1 MFSEQYRKDT
11 DTRRLSDEASDRILD
26 ALSHESAAPQRTRP
40 LWRAVAAAAACVLL
54 VATMLPLLKEK
65 PPTVSFYP
73 EWENTP
79 PVTVHKETH
88 LTYDEA
94 FSLIHN
100 YQTQYEDTEK
110 ELLGEMGSDF
120 KNEITT
126 DDAANQTNRGDDT
139 ATNTQYA
146 DVDEADVVKV
156 QDGYIYVLNRAE
168 KRVTVYRADGEKT
181 AAVAVQKIVTDA
193 AGSPC
198 HMYLTPTRLV
208 VLYTE
213 HTTAYGDAVSKSEG
227 KCYRYSYMDSRTYA
241 AVYDITNPASP
252 HHLTTYGQDGELLD
266 SRMVDG
272 VLYLVSGHTVWNAD
286 ENDPASFVPELYRD
300 DTAATMSESTLTAAP
315 TTDAADYAVVTAV
328 STWGETA
335 RVSEKAVLGAGTC
348 RVWAN
353 SERLMLL
360 HSGSRRDTNDTT
372 LKNGNTYRKTTT
384 VDTTTL
390 YLFDIGGGNVQQ
402 TAVATLDGTL
412 DGQFAIDEWNGH
424 FRVAA
429 TCGYSYSE
437 RELAFDR
444 ENKVVSN
451 TYLNSEYTQYNRL
464 YVLDGTLH
472 EVGRIDNMAP
482 DETVQSVR
490 FDGDIGYVVTFR
502 QTDPLFAID
511 LSDPQN
517 PTVLSALKIT
527 GFSEYLH
534 TFGDGRL
541 LGFGYAGTEEG
552 LNGQLKLT
560 MFDTTDKTDV
570 TVQHAL
576 ELPTEYVFS
585 EALDDHHA
593 ILVDTAR
600 SLVGFPAYTAN
611 TELVYLLYRY
621 SDTDGF
627 TPLAHLP
634 VENAEKNEHLRG
646 VFIEDAFYAVH
657 PAGVTVYDGSFAPIA
672 TV

>member
-1 MFSEQYRKDT
+1 MFSEQYRNDMNAH
-11 DTRRLSDEASDRILD
+11 RLSEEASDRILD
-26 ALSHESAAPQRTRP
+26 TLTAENTAPKKQP
-40 LWRAVAAAAACVLL
+40 VLWRAVAVAAAVVLL
-54 VATMLPLLKEK
+54 VTAMVPFLKEK
-65 PPTVSFYP
+65 PPVVSFYP
-73 EWENTP
+73 EREDTP
-79 PVTVHKETH
+79 PVTLHEETH

-193 AGSPC
+193 VGSPC
-198 HMYLTPTRLV
+198 NMYLTPTRLV
-208 VLYTE
+208 VLYTV
-213 HTTAYGDAVSKSEG
+213 HTTAYGDAVSKNRG
-227 KCYRYSYMDSRTYA
+227 GCYSYSYLSYRTVA
-241 AVYDITNPASP
+241 TIYDITDPEAP
-252 HHLTTYGQDGELLD
+252 RYLTKYGQDGELLD

-272 VLYLVSGHTVWNAD
+272 VLYLVSGHTVWEADKNA
-286 ENDPASFVPELYRD
+286 PASFVPSLYRD
-300 DTAATMSESTLTAAP
+300 DTAAPVAESTLIAVPTPDAP
-315 TTDAADYAVVTAV
+315 NYAVITAV
-328 STWGETA
+328 ATWGDTA
-335 RVSEKAVLGAGTC
+335 RVSEKTVLGAGHS
-348 RVWAN
+348 RIWSN
-353 SERLMLL
+353 GEHLMLMQYSEQNRSEVTED
-360 HSGSRRDTNDTT
+360 HHRVQAYHATT
-372 LKNGNTYRKTTT
+372 DLTLFGMQNG
-384 VDTTTL
+384 TL
-390 YLFDIGGGNVQQ
+390 THL
-402 TAVATLDGTL
+402 AAATLDGTL
-412 DGQFAIDEWNGH
+412 DGQFAIDEYNGH
-424 FRVAA
+424 FRIAA
-429 TCGYSYSE
+429 SCTYHRDVYTLTTTGETTGKSFI
-437 RELAFDR
+437 ANDR
-444 ENKVVSN
+444 
-451 TYLNSEYTQYNRL
+451 QQFNRL
-464 YVLDGTLH
+464 YVLDASLH

-482 DETVQSVR
+482 DETVRSVR

-534 TFGDGRL
+534 PFADDRL
-541 LGFGYAGTEEG
+541 LGFGHAGTEDG
-552 LNGQLKLT
+552 LNGRMKLT

-570 TVQHAL
+570 TVRHAM
-576 ELPTEYVFS
+576 ELPHEYVSS

-600 SLVGFPAYTAN
+600 AVVGLPVYTHHA
-611 TELVYLLYRY
+611 ELAYLLYRY
-621 SDTDGF
+621 SEADGF
-627 TPLAHLP
+627 TPLARCDI
-634 VENAEKNEHLRG
+634 ENSEKSEFLRG
-646 VFIEDAFYAVH
+646 IFIDGTFYAVH
-657 PAGVTVYDGSFAPIA
+657 QGGVTVYDNTFSPIA
-672 TV
+672 NV